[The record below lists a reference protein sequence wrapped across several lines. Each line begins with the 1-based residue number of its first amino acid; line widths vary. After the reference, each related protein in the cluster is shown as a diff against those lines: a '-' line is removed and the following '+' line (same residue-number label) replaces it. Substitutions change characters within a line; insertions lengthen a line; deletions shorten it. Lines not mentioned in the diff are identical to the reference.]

1 MARAMAVRP
10 ATLGTMRHL
19 VTARSS
25 SSCRTLS
32 GSEMATTSVLP
43 SSRSCSGSTAKSR
56 AVCSGT
62 LLSTCGGISFTASRF
77 TAGMASC
84 LDNALTRM
92 SSDTRFIRTRIS
104 PSFPPHFAC
113 SASAALSW
121 LSWSTFALISSSPSL
136 ICAMSQSR
144 GVRTDPPVRP
154 VYLKFQPLPH
164 YRRCPLRNRARQEA
178 ARREEGTGP
187 PRPPPPRGRP
197 RARSRSKRVRSGDS
211 LRVMPV

>member
-1 MARAMAVRP
+1 MARAIAVRP
-10 ATLGTMRHL
+10 ATFGTMRHL
-19 VTARSS
+19 VTPRSS

-32 GSEMATTSVLP
+32 GSAMATTSVLP
-43 SSRSCSGSTAKSR
+43 SSRICNGSTEKSR
-56 AVCSGT
+56 AVCTGT
-62 LLSTCGGISFTASRF
+62 RLSTWGGISFTASRF

-144 GVRTDPPVRP
+144 ESERTQPVRP
-154 VYLKFQPLPH
+154 LYLRFQPL
-164 YRRCPLRNRARQEA
+164 LN
-178 ARREEGTGP
+178 
-187 PRPPPPRGRP
+187 
-197 RARSRSKRVRSGDS
+197 S
-211 LRVMPV
+211 